1 MVGSP
6 CSPRDSQ
13 ESSPTPQFKSINS
26 VALSLL
32 YGTTLISIHDYRK
45 TIALTRWTCD
55 YGDPWRQGL
64 DHKRVPEGMLKRC
77 SGWGQQRPEWSL
89 VGVWAPSP
97 GAGQGERCGSL
108 SSSGLPA
115 NPAGTLG
122 RVLTSGL
129 SRELCLLP
137 AGEPRLVMFNFCLFI
152 DIVDVPYYVSGVQ
165 HSD

>member
-1 MVGSP
+1 MNIG
-6 CSPRDSQ
+6 
-13 ESSPTPQFKSINS
+13 
-26 VALSLL
+26 
-32 YGTTLISIHDYRK
+32 K

-165 HSD
+165 HSDWPFFKGYTPLIVVIKYWLCSLHCDGACLFYM